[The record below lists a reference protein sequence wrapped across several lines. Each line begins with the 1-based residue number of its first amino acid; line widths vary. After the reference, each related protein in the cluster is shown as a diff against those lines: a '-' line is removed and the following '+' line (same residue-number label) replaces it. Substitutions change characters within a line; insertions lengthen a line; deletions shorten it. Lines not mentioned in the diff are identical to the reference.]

1 MSFMTGKTDPK
12 YQKLI
17 DGEYGQPIKTLI
29 TNGQME
35 ASQRYSKLK
44 PETLKIMKPETFER
58 IYHREDVN
66 FKKLI
71 GILKEANHENLQF

>member
-1 MSFMTGKTDPK
+1 MTGKTDPK

-35 ASQRYSKLK
+35 ASLRYSKLK
-44 PETLKIMKPETFER
+44 PDTLER

-66 FKKLI
+66 YKKLI
-71 GILKEANHENLQF
+71 GILKQANHENPQF